1 MDLYSDLP
9 ITTKEEDIL
18 NRNDFS
24 CVIADYLLSPSS
36 NNGLVLSINGEWGS
50 GKTSIANMIKANISE
65 KIFTKESKVIP
76 IIVNYS
82 PWNISNNDQIIKQF
96 LNTLSD
102 GFLYKRVLKIV
113 GKILKVSS
121 IIASLTPIP
130 SAIKETAKNIDSTF
144 SHYVKALNS
153 NCGDLEEFKCQ
164 VEKYL
169 RKSILR
175 YIVFI
180 DDIDRLN
187 NHEIKILIQLIK
199 STCNFSN
206 ITYVLLYDKKIVSH
220 ALTGEQ
226 GNIDGTSYL
235 KKIVQIEFNVPNVKH
250 ETIIELLG
258 KDLEKLLSGKY
269 KLDSGPRLQDFLSFG
284 LFSQITT
291 IRDEKRFMNCLAFVI
306 ESHVEEI
313 DPIDLIVITYLRYI
327 DDGVYEL
334 ILKYEDCLL
343 GTKSSL
349 FDDKKN
355 NQLKDAFFKELANTK
370 LDNEKG
376 KYILS
381 ELFPHMFSRIPEKH
395 GKDYLA
401 GRLCIPNIF
410 HKYSNMDFDYE
421 DMSLKKL
428 NNIIKYMDSNA
439 LSIFAKELNP
449 DQGRKLLYVLGDFS
463 ENLND
468 EMMFKQILKFLFN
481 DFSTLNYSRPFLI
494 VDKSYYVGKICNSL
508 VHNIEIENAQKILL
522 EEAASGSDI
531 GALVWLCD
539 YLTYRDQDRHFDF
552 KSVSDDTISK
562 LKEITMNKVLSA
574 FDNNINAPY
583 SDYNRII
590 CFALING
597 ESDLKKLIEKKDASW
612 IAIFIAKSASVGQ
625 SYFNHRHHIF
635 YRYDISLLKRVIDV
649 ENFNLVAQIKLSKD
663 NSLKQRLIAF
673 KMSVD
678 GLIPEDAD
686 IKGFSVEEIQKYS
699 SEKSIEFIASDDYE
713 MPNVI

>member
-1 MDLYSDLP
+1 MKLYSDLP
-9 ITTKEEDIL
+9 IATKEEDIL

-24 CVIADYLLSPSS
+24 CVIADYLLSPAS

-50 GKTSIANMIKANISE
+50 GKTSIANMIKASINEE
-65 KIFTKESKVIP
+65 KFTKDSKVIP

-82 PWNISNNDQIIKQF
+82 PWNISNSDQIINQF

-102 GFLYKRVLKIV
+102 NFLYKKVLKIV
-113 GKILKVSS
+113 GKILKASS
-121 IIASLTPIP
+121 IIASLAPIP
-130 SAIKETAKNIDSTF
+130 PTIKETAKNIDNTF
-144 SHYVKALNS
+144 SRYVTALNKNS
-153 NCGDLEEFKCQ
+153 GDLEDFKNK
-164 VEKYL
+164 VEMHL
-169 RKSILR
+169 NKSVLR

-187 NHEIKILIQLIK
+187 NHEIKMLIQLIK

-206 ITYVLLYDKKIVSH
+206 ITYVLLYDKKIVSK

-226 GNIDGTSYL
+226 GNVDGSSYL
-235 KKIVQIEFNVPNVKH
+235 KKIVQMEFNVPNVKH

-258 KDLEKLLSGKY
+258 KDLEKLLNGKY
-269 KLDSGPRLQDFLSFG
+269 KMDSGPRLQDFLSFG

-291 IRDEKRFMNCLAFVI
+291 IRDEKRFMNCLSFVTD
-306 ESHVEEI
+306 SHSEEI
-313 DPIDLIVITYLRYI
+313 DPIDLIAITYLRYI
-327 DDGVYEL
+327 DENIYEL
-334 ILKYEDCLL
+334 ILKYEGCLL

-355 NQLKDAFFKELANTK
+355 SELRKSFFKELADTK
-370 LDNEKG
+370 FQNENSKLF
-376 KYILS
+376 LS
-381 ELFPHMFSRIPEKH
+381 ELFPNMFSRIPDKH
-395 GKDYLA
+395 GKEYLA

-410 HKYSNMDFDYE
+410 HKYANMDLDYE

-428 NNIIKYMDSNA
+428 NNIIKYMDSGA
-439 LSIFAKELNP
+439 LSKFAKELNP

-463 ENLND
+463 ENLSEEN
-468 EMMFKQILKFLFN
+468 MFRQILGFLFN

-508 VHNIEIENAQKILL
+508 VHNIELSKAEKILI
-522 EEAASGSDI
+522 EAVENGNDI

-552 KSVSDDTISK
+552 KLVSDDTISK
-562 LKEITMNKVLSA
+562 LKTITLNKVLYA
-574 FDNNINAPY
+574 FDKNINAPY

-597 ESDLKKLIEKKDASW
+597 EEELKKLIKEKDELW
-612 IAIFIAKSASVGQ
+612 IAIFIAKSVSIGQ
-625 SYFNHRHHIF
+625 SYFNHRHHVY
-635 YRYDISLLKRVIDV
+635 YRYDISLLEKAIDFK
-649 ENFNLVAQIKLSKD
+649 NIDLNSQIRINKD
-663 NSLKQRLIAF
+663 NALKQRLIAF
-673 KMSVD
+673 QMFVD
-678 GLIPEDAD
+678 GLTPADAD
-686 IKGFSVEEIQKYS
+686 LKGFSVEEIQKYS
-699 SEKSIEFIASDDYE
+699 DDKSIGFVASDDYE